1 MEQRFAEL
9 HEQILREERHVN
21 ITVDKMATDMSLM
34 QDLVQASNN
43 FDIPHELSIRHGAI
57 CWRRSSRRTKLV

>member
-9 HEQILREERHVN
+9 HEQILRAERDVN

-34 QDLVQASNN
+34 QDLVQASIN

-57 CWRRSSRRTKLV
+57 